1 MASACASVIIA
12 AEDGHS
18 TGLPINEGETRRF
31 FLDGLVCA
39 LLRSA
44 NDRWA
49 HTALESWAADLG
61 FW

>member
-18 TGLPINEGETRRF
+18 TGLPIKEGETRRF
-31 FLDGLVCA
+31 FLDGLVWA

-44 NDRWA
+44 DDGRTRRWN
-49 HTALESWAADLG
+49 LG
-61 FW
+61 RPT